1 MVQLDEENVSHA
13 SDLNELSNDLFQ
25 MLSHLR
31 EHQIMN
37 LLRMSMAM
45 PVAILGLSGKG
56 IQIQVTQVIRAQ
68 SQMIQTQ
75 MTAQVAH
82 QTKTLAIMVSSHDKK
97 VMQYKGGHK

>member
-13 SDLNELSNDLFQ
+13 SDLNELSNDLFR

-31 EHQIMN
+31 KHQIMN
-37 LLRMSMAM
+37 LLRTSM
-45 PVAILGLSGKG
+45 AILGLSGKG

-82 QTKTLAIMVSSHDKK
+82 QTKTLAIMVSYHDKK